1 MPTATVKYQGQLRTL
16 ATHTKSGETFITDAP
31 TDNNGMGQAFSP
43 TDTVAT
49 SLATCMITVMG
60 IASNTHD
67 INMDGTWADV
77 TKVMAENPRRIS
89 EVHID
94 MHIKDN
100 GLDAHQKILLERAAI
115 TCPVAQSLNKD
126 IKQVINFNYF

>member
-16 ATHTKSGETFITDAP
+16 STHTKSGETFITDAP
-31 TDNNGMGQAFSP
+31 TDNNGKGQAFSP

-100 GLDAHQKILLERAAI
+100 GLDAHQKTVLERTAL